1 MNQACTYRGLVTILH
16 KLRSYSTLPLFK
28 LRRKKEFLALFFSF
42 IPYYQS
48 ETKKLNTIL
57 GVKLLKPKT
66 TVVKFIK
73 LSIKPKIRYKKT
85 SKKQKTKKK
94 TNSPYLVKKA
104 RLNYLKPSVNLG

>member
-1 MNQACTYRGLVTILH
+1 MYQGLVTILH

-42 IPYYQS
+42 IPYYRP
-48 ETKKLNTIL
+48 ETKKLNAIL
-57 GVKLLKPKT
+57 SVKLLKPKT

-73 LSIKPKIRYKKT
+73 LSIKPKIRYKKK

-94 TNSPYLVKKA
+94 MNFIYLLKKT
-104 RLNYLKPSVNLG
+104 RLNYLKSSVNLS